1 MMRRGRDEP
10 LEDNVQ
16 SRILDWMLD
25 GETCMASRN
34 IVTTYRSG
42 YAQAPGTVPMD
53 VYELGCCIL
62 MLQQVPE
69 ARAGLE
75 ILAESS
81 ERWRALSESWDNLEA
96 SLREESGPTLRDIP
110 KNGAGAIRTRTLL
123 REILAH

>member
-1 MMRRGRDEP
+1 MKRRGRDEP

-42 YAQAPGTVPMD
+42 YAQAPGTVPID
-53 VYELGCCIL
+53 VWELGCCIL
-62 MLQQVPE
+62 MLEQVPE

-81 ERWRALSESWDNLEA
+81 ERWRALTESWDKLEA
-96 SLREESGPTLRDIP
+96 SLRDEFSPTLNGISR
-110 KNGAGAIRTRTLL
+110 NGAGAIRTKTLL